1 MGIIRKYINQR
12 KVNKFA
18 KKANNNPDFRFQINL
33 YIKCI
38 PLIQVF
44 PQDVFRKDYEIEDI
58 NGYAILVLT
67 GNVPI
72 LNSNFKDSNFS
83 SLSQEVDI
91 DGKKQL
97 IFMERDFKKLVEI
110 IKELLDVVFEV
121 KPTENYTTDMI
132 ELPTSRAIAS
142 RLF

>member
-1 MGIIRKYINQR
+1 MGIIRKYLNQR
-12 KVNKFA
+12 KVDKFA
-18 KKANNNPDFRFQINL
+18 KKANNIPDFKFQINIS
-33 YIKCI
+33 IKGR

-72 LNSNFKDSNFS
+72 LNSNFRESNFS

-97 IFMERDFKKLVEI
+97 IFMERDFKKLGEI
-110 IKELLDVVFEV
+110 IKELLDVVFEI
-121 KPTENYTTDMI
+121 KPNESYTTDMI
-132 ELPTSRAIAS
+132 EL
-142 RLF
+142 